1 MADKGGGFKKEI
13 GVFDG
18 ISILSGIM
26 IGSGIFYLGSYVLI
40 HTNMNIGLALLSWI
54 IGGGISLLCGLCYA
68 ELGAS
73 DPRAGGMTVYLS
85 HAYSPVV
92 GFLYGFNLF
101 VLAGPGAIAAI
112 ALAFASILKNFVPIG
127 EFGIKGIAAL
137 TIILLSAVNYRG
149 VRLGMIVQNLSMV
162 GKLIPIILIVLAGLI
177 KGEIAPDLSIPF
189 GTVGFDIGSVIG
201 MVSVAVVATLWAYDG
216 WANLNSLAEE
226 VKNPSRTLPLAI
238 VVSIVAI
245 TVLYTLFNY
254 SIFRVLSLAEISGM
268 IAADDFYLGTAAAT
282 KILGMPGEIL
292 AIVTMV
298 IAVLGAL
305 NGCILA
311 FPRNYYAM
319 SMGGHFFNSFK
330 EVHAKY
336 AVPHRAIV
344 AQAIISVVL
353 VLIRDLDQLA
363 SIVVFSGMLFN
374 TLAAFAVYMY
384 RRKFPDMERPYKVK
398 GYPVTIILITIIF
411 VGLMVN
417 TLKEDPITPVIGL
430 CVPLVGVG
438 FYHYFGRKNKKGTKG
453 TR

>member
-1 MADKGGGFKKEI
+1 MAEKGSELKKEI

-85 HAYSPVV
+85 HAYSPIV

-112 ALAFASILKNFVPIG
+112 SLAFASILKNLVPIG
-127 EFGIKGIAAL
+127 EFGIKGIAAI
-137 TIILLSAVNYRG
+137 TIVLLSAVNYRG
-149 VRLGMIVQNLSMV
+149 VRLGMMVQNLSMI

-189 GTVGFDIGSVIG
+189 GTVGFDIGNVIG
-201 MVSVAVVATLWAYDG
+201 MISVAVVATLWAYDG

-226 VKNPSRTLPLAI
+226 VKNPSRTLPIAI

-254 SIFRVLSLAEISGM
+254 SIFRVLSLADISGM

-292 AIVTMV
+292 AIVTW
-298 IAVLGAL
+298 LL
-305 NGCILA
+305 
-311 FPRNYYAM
+311 
-319 SMGGHFFNSFK
+319 
-330 EVHAKY
+330 
-336 AVPHRAIV
+336 
-344 AQAIISVVL
+344 
-353 VLIRDLDQLA
+353 
-363 SIVVFSGMLFN
+363 
-374 TLAAFAVYMY
+374 
-384 RRKFPDMERPYKVK
+384 PYWA
-398 GYPVTIILITIIF
+398 
-411 VGLMVN
+411 
-417 TLKEDPITPVIGL
+417 
-430 CVPLVGVG
+430 
-438 FYHYFGRKNKKGTKG
+438 H
-453 TR
+453 